1 MFLTASPQST
11 LSIMDLIA
19 TADPIVKAVM
29 LLLVLSSVACW
40 AIVIEKSIRTWR
52 LKSDVKA
59 LESLADGATDAAQ
72 ADGLVR
78 RILTA
83 AELEANDGVSRGE
96 ARSEIRARLERAM
109 KQRFKGELEL
119 IEFGLPFLATIGSAA
134 PFIGLFG
141 TVWGIMNSFT
151 AIAARQDT
159 SLATVAPGIAEALFA
174 TALGLVA
181 AIPAVMAYN
190 HYAVKLGRSVS
201 TWKCG
206 HLRDRKA
213 DFAPAWRCRGSRR
226 TAARW
231 KGLLMGMSANVSSGD
246 GEDSSYRPMAEINIT
261 PMVDV
266 MLVLLIIFMVAA
278 PLMVTGV
285 PIELPK
291 TTAAKL
297 GQSKKPMVVTL
308 TADGKLQIRNDFVT
322 RDALVGKLRE
332 MRAAEGDAVVYV
344 RADKKNPYGE
354 VMDLLGQ
361 VGQSGFSRVSL
372 LSQQP
377 GAGAAAASG
386 SPAPAPAPNPSPAP

>member
-1 MFLTASPQST
+1 M
-11 LSIMDLIA
+11 MDLIA

-59 LESLADGATDAAQ
+59 LENLADGATDAAQ

-83 AELEANDGVSRGE
+83 AESEANDGVSRGE

-109 KQRFKGELEL
+109 KQRFKGELES
-119 IEFGLPFLATIGSAA
+119 IESGLPFLATIGSAA

-190 HYAVKLGRSVS
+190 HYAVKLGRSS
-201 TWKCG
+201 Q
-206 HLRDRKA
+206 
-213 DFAPAWRCRGSRR
+213 RGNAAISEIAKQISR
-226 TAARW
+226 
-231 KGLLMGMSANVSSGD
+231 
-246 GEDSSYRPMAEINIT
+246 PH
-261 PMVDV
+261 
-266 MLVLLIIFMVAA
+266 
-278 PLMVTGV
+278 
-285 PIELPK
+285 
-291 TTAAKL
+291 
-297 GQSKKPMVVTL
+297 
-308 TADGKLQIRNDFVT
+308 
-322 RDALVGKLRE
+322 
-332 MRAAEGDAVVYV
+332 GDAAGRVEPL
-344 RADKKNPYGE
+344 RAGKAY
-354 VMDLLGQ
+354 
-361 VGQSGFSRVSL
+361 
-372 LSQQP
+372 
-377 GAGAAAASG
+377 
-386 SPAPAPAPNPSPAP
+386 